1 MSKRTLLVWPNPFHA
16 VDHEGHPAGILPY
29 EPMGDGVNTFDDRR
43 FIGAM
48 VKAEVIQKFAPGDGR
63 QSVQRTGFV
72 YADEPIRVHDSAYY
86 RHAIARGEIFAAD
99 AASALLCG
107 IDSGTFLEPGPL
119 LERARVEAIGEWE
132 RQAHE
137 EHDGV
142 PDALK
147 KFAFGPMPE
156 AVAARKTKID
166 KLAEE
171 ATDAA
176 ARAVSEKTKKSVQ
189 PVRGGE

>member
-16 VDHEGHPAGILPY
+16 VDHEGRPAGVLPY
-29 EPMGDGVNTFDDRR
+29 EPVGDGVNTFDDRR

-48 VKAEVIQKFAPGDGR
+48 VKAEILQKFNAGDGR
-63 QSVQRTGFV
+63 QTVQRTGFV
-72 YADEPIRVHDSAYY
+72 YADEPVRVSDTAYY

-107 IDSGTFLEPGPL
+107 IGGATFLEAAPL
-119 LERARVEAIGEWE
+119 LERARAEAVAEWE

-156 AVAARKTKID
+156 AVAARKAEAD
-166 KLAEE
+166 KLVTE
-171 ATDAA
+171 AA
-176 ARAVSEKTKKSVQ
+176 AVAAPRVAAEKKNVQ